1 MLPFGGAS
9 VNEAQKGMK
18 GFAHEQWTCYS
29 IAMTHTSL
37 HTHTV
42 FCDGQDDIETMC
54 RAAWEKGLAAIGFS
68 AHAPVR
74 RKTGLIT
81 NWHLREELVEDY
93 AAGVRAAGRR
103 WEGKLPVYLGMEVD
117 YIKGLIGPADRDIQ
131 ELGLDFI
138 IASVHYLLPPGGGGP
153 FAVDGS
159 MEELEQGVREG
170 FAGDGEAMMEHYWD
184 AVQDMI
190 AAGGFDILGHVDL
203 VKKNNTGER
212 WFKPGGGRY
221 SLKARQTAQAAG
233 KTTLVV
239 EVNTGGLIRG
249 KTAETYPS
257 IPVLRLFRENQVPA
271 LITAD
276 AHRAQDLDGHYQKAR
291 QSLLAAGYLEHNVI
305 MGKKNGRLQ
314 WAPDS
319 LEP

>member
-1 MLPFGGAS
+1 M
-9 VNEAQKGMK
+9 
-18 GFAHEQWTCYS
+18 
-29 IAMTHTSL
+29 IHTSL

-54 RAAWEKGLAAIGFS
+54 RAAWEKGLTAIGFS

-81 NWHLREELVEDY
+81 NWHLREERVGDY
-93 AAGVRAAGRR
+93 VAEVRAAGRR
-103 WEGKLPVYLGMEVD
+103 WKGKLPVYLGMEVD
-117 YIKGLIGPADRDIQ
+117 YIKGLIGPADQDIQ
-131 ELGLDFI
+131 NLGLDFI
-138 IASVHYLLPPGGGGP
+138 IASVHYLLPSGGGL

-159 MEELEQGVREG
+159 IEELEQGVREG

-190 AAGGFDILGHVDL
+190 AAGGFDVLGHVDL
-203 VKKNNTGER
+203 VKKNNAGER

-221 SLKARQTAQAAG
+221 SLRARQTAQAAG

-249 KTAETYPS
+249 KTDETYPS

-276 AHRAQDLDGHYQKAR
+276 AHRAQDLDGYYQKAR
-291 QSLLAAGYLEHNVI
+291 QTLLAAGYREHRVF
-305 MGKKNGRLQ
+305 MGKKNGCPQ
-314 WAPDS
+314 WTPDS